1 MSSFVNFLKNLLSG
15 VFSFFG
21 GLFSSKKTQDAIAGT
36 APKPRKARNSGYF
49 LELDEAQGIGNGA
62 VTPAKT
68 SVVIAEPQADFINTP
83 AKLESVKT
91 EATAPALKSE
101 SVKPKRT
108 AKSAAAVEKV
118 EPKPAA
124 ANAALNL
131 PQPTVTTF
139 APKYLAPNGSSTGRR
154 RPGANMSSFLDM
166 ARQVKTS
173 S

>member
-15 VFSFFG
+15 LSSFVG
-21 GLFSSKKTQDAIAGT
+21 GLFSKKEKAAIAGT
-36 APKPRKARNSGYF
+36 ESKPRKAKNSGYF
-49 LELDEAQGIGNGA
+49 LELDDAKGIGNSVA
-62 VTPAKT
+62 APAKAAVAAVKSEVGKAT
-68 SVVIAEPQADFINTP
+68 AKPEP
-83 AKLESVKT
+83 AKVEAAKPTQTTKVA
-91 EATAPALKSE
+91 ATA
-101 SVKPKRT
+101 
-108 AKSAAAVEKV
+108 EKV

-139 APKYLAPNGSSTGRR
+139 APNYLAPTGSSNGRR

>member
-21 GLFSSKKTQDAIAGT
+21 GLFSSKKAQDAIAGT

-49 LELDEAQGIGNGA
+49 LELDEAKGVGNGA
-62 VTPAKT
+62 AAPTKATTAAVVKESATLEHAK
-68 SVVIAEPQADFINTP
+68 AD
-83 AKLESVKT
+83 
-91 EATAPALKSE
+91 ATAPVLQPEPAQS
-101 SVKPKRT
+101 KRT
-108 AKSAAAVEKV
+108 AKPAAEKV

-131 PQPTVTTF
+131 PQPTVITF
-139 APKYLAPNGSSTGRR
+139 APKYLAPSGSSNGRR

>member
-21 GLFSSKKTQDAIAGT
+21 GLFSSKKTQDAIVGT
-36 APKPRKARNSGYF
+36 APKTRKARNSGYF
-49 LELDEAQGIGNGA
+49 LELDEAKGVGNGA
-62 VTPAKT
+62 VTPAKA
-68 SVVIAEPQADFINTP
+68 SVAIAEPQVTIVNAP

-108 AKSAAAVEKV
+108 AKPTAAEKV
-118 EPKPAA
+118 EPKAAA

-131 PQPTVTTF
+131 PQPNVTTF
-139 APKYLAPNGSSTGRR
+139 APKYLAPNGSSNGRR

-166 ARQVKTS
+166 ARQMKTS